1 MREKTK
7 DLLYWNGLTRFFME
21 VYLDIAILAFVN
33 LSHLEWNADLPAVNF
48 SNLMALFVAI
58 LVCSIPILVIV
69 HMVRSLKKVE
79 QEDFQ

>member
-1 MREKTK
+1 
-7 DLLYWNGLTRFFME
+7 ME

-48 SNLMALFVAI
+48 SNLIALFVAI
-58 LVCSIPILVIV
+58 LVCCIPILVIV